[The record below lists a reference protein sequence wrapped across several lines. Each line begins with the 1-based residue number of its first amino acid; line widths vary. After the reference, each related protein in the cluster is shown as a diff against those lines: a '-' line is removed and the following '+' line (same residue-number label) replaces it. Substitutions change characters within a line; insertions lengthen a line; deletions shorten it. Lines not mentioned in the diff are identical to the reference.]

1 LELKELALMVKPPV
15 MKLTEKEAKKKMKIR
30 MPILIRPLES

>member
-1 LELKELALMVKPPV
+1 LELKQLALMVKYQV

-30 MPILIRPLES
+30 MPILIRP